1 MRLSALIFTLLML
14 LAPGWAGAAEDPLK
28 SAVWPDMVRR
38 FAGSAP
44 VVFDERVRVLAP
56 NLAEDSL
63 NVPISVKIDGLED
76 VRRVVVIA
84 DFNPIVKVL
93 EFRPSGA
100 RPALS
105 FRMKLQQAS
114 PVRAL
119 TQTADG
125 VWHVGGVWVS
135 ATGGGCT
142 APSTGRSS
150 GSWAD
155 SLNQV
160 QGRVW
165 PQDGARRVRVRIMH
179 PMDTGLAPGIPA
191 FHLERLSLRDA
202 GGRELMALDL
212 FEPVSENPVFSFDVP
227 GTAADALTL
236 VGRDNNGNRVEAS
249 LR

>member
-1 MRLSALIFTLLML
+1 MRLLLILSLVLLL
-14 LAPGWAGAAEDPLK
+14 VPVRAGAAEDPLK
-28 SAVWPDMVRR
+28 SAVWPDMQRR
-38 FAGSAP
+38 FLDQAP
-44 VVFDERVRVLAP
+44 VVFDERVRVMAP
-56 NLAEDSL
+56 SLAEDSL
-63 NVPISVKIDGLED
+63 NVPVAVKIEGLED
-76 VRRVVVIA
+76 VRRVLVIA

-119 TQTADG
+119 AQTADG
-125 VWHVGGVWVS
+125 VWHAGGMWVN

-142 APSTGRSS
+142 APSTGRGGS
-150 GSWAD
+150 GWAD
-155 SLNQV
+155 TLNQV
-160 QGRVW
+160 QGRIW
-165 PQDGARRVRVRIMH
+165 SQDGARRVRVRIMH